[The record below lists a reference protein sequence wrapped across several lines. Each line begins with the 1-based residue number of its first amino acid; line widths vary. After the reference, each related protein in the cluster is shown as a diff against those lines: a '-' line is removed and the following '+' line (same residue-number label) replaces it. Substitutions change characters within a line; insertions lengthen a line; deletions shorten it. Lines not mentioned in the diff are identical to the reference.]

1 MKEVIEL
8 ESETFN
14 NAPKMKKIINTHTIQ
29 EGNKDIIFKEKDE
42 EKTMVGDMINLKL
55 NVIIITNLIILDGNV

>member
-1 MKEVIEL
+1 MKEVMEL